1 MQGYDIQGQGLRL
14 GQLRGGTL
22 GLSRVQAI
30 GASIGLFSGLT
41 VVAVQNL
48 TGWPVLLWAIVPALV
63 GGALGM
69 QVLGVALVAHGAHL
83 LRYLITH
90 RRTAGDDREGDP
102 HLLHDGVTIG
112 TALLDGERVLWQLDV
127 SAYGERR

>member
-22 GLSRVQAI
+22 GLSRIQAI

-63 GGALGM
+63 GGVLGM
-69 QVLGVALVAHGAHL
+69 QVLGIALIAHGAHL

-90 RRTAGDDREGDP
+90 RRTAGDDRAGIGDRVD
-102 HLLHDGVTIG
+102 DGMTIS
-112 TALLDGERVLWQLDV
+112 TALLDGERVLWQLQV
-127 SAYGERR
+127 SAHGDHH

>member
-1 MQGYDIQGQGLRL
+1 MQGYDIQGQGLRV

-48 TGWPVLLWAIVPALV
+48 TGWPVLLWASVPALV

-69 QVLGVALVAHGAHL
+69 QVLGIALVAHGAHL
-83 LRYLITH
+83 VRYLLTH
-90 RRTAGDDREGDP
+90 RRIASDDGEGTSDQ
-102 HLLHDGVTIG
+102 LYDGMTIS
-112 TALLDGERVLWQLDV
+112 TALLDGERVLWQLQV
-127 SAYGERR
+127 STHEERR